1 MSTWTKPQFKE
12 CLKSLI
18 MGRVLSE
25 EEMEEILNLTWDDFA
40 KCPNVFRRV
49 MDRLE
54 ENVH

>member
-25 EEMEEILNLTWDDFA
+25 EEVEEILNLTWDEFA
-40 KCPNVFRRV
+40 KCPKVFRRV

>member
-1 MSTWTKPQFKE
+1 MSTWTRPQFKE

-25 EEMEEILNLTWDDFA
+25 EEVEELLNLAWDEFV
-40 KCPNVFRRV
+40 KCPKVFRRV

-54 ENVH
+54 ENVN

>member
-1 MSTWTKPQFKE
+1 M
-12 CLKSLI
+12 I

-25 EEMEEILNLTWDDFA
+25 EEVEEILNLTWDEFI